1 MEASK
6 QKNIIFYALGVA
18 KEYIALLSYK
28 EIDLFHHVHI
38 LVYSLDYIHVYVYNA
53 MCMFFIERE

>member
-6 QKNIIFYALGVA
+6 QKNIIKILLKNIIFYALGVA
-18 KEYIALLSYK
+18 KDYIALLSSK

-38 LVYSLDYIHVYVYNA
+38 
-53 MCMFFIERE
+53 